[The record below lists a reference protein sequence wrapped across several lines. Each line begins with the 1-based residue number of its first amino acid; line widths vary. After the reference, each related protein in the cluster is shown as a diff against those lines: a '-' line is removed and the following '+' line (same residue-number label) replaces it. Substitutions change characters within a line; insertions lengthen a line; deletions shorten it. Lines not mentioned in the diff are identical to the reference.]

1 MEPTAALNS
10 AERDP
15 DKLNPEKLE
24 NIRQMLAQG
33 ALDAAEKALAEAP
46 EHSVVF
52 QLRGDLALRQQRRD
66 EARLAYEQALSLNPS
81 AADIHSQLGRLFL
94 EDSLL
99 ESALIHFEAARAYA
113 PEAIHPSLD
122 LIELSLLMGERQQ
135 ALIYLQDLMPR
146 IQAEPEFTARTFA
159 LLGQTLWLFGRWPE
173 ARAALLQ
180 ALEVDLRCEDAA
192 LALLRLTLRR
202 DDQAELQRT
211 LSLFERLPLS
221 DQATQLYS
229 EGCSAW
235 AQGDLPQARYF
246 WRTAAEQGSLAALLQ
261 LTLAGPLVS
270 QSIEERQNW
279 QCLTLE
285 AAQLLELKSWVAGM
299 TLEAPRLPYHPEN
312 GEALLACL
320 GQALH
325 KIVPELPDPS
335 SVVTGRVGLICSDLN
350 HPERLDWIVGLLSQ
364 SQSEQID
371 WQVLYLQPGEL
382 PHALQ
387 AWAESCFQVPDHGE
401 ALCSLIQG
409 FELETLIYLDLDFCL
424 YHTALRRPI
433 KRQLLA
439 PTWPEDPG
447 LPQLTCLPD
456 WALLVQAREPVLASR
471 ADWSLPRLGHLY
483 LCPTDPRDW
492 LPEWDANL
500 KELLDRDRKAFV
512 LGLIKPGTALHTRVM
527 QRHSQTLGDR
537 AHRVRWLEVSPERLP
552 DLISIVDLV
561 IEPWEASAPWAI
573 YQALS
578 QAVPVVVCTGQ
589 SRRSRLSLNW
599 LKQLGLADLASPA
612 GEQAA
617 RACEWVT
624 DRSRRAMLKER
635 LQYARARL
643 LSQTSVVAALEA
655 GLMQELQFAVPS
667 DSTDPTNKE

>member
-1 MEPTAALNS
+1 MEPTAALNQT
-10 AERDP
+10 ELD
-15 DKLNPEKLE
+15 D
-24 NIRQMLAQG
+24 IRQMLSQG
-33 ALDAAEKALAEAP
+33 AFEAAEKALALAP
-46 EHSVVF
+46 EHPVVF
-52 QLRGDLALRQQRRD
+52 QLRGELALRQQRRD
-66 EARLAYEQALSLNPS
+66 EARLAYEQALSLNPR

-99 ESALIHFEAARAYA
+99 EQALVHFEAARAYA
-113 PEAIHPSLD
+113 PEATYTSLD

-146 IQAEPEFTARTFA
+146 IQAEPEFAARTFA

-180 ALEVDLRCEDAA
+180 ALEIDLRCEDAG

-211 LSLFERLPLS
+211 LSLFERFPLG
-221 DQATQLYS
+221 DQATQFYS

-246 WRTAAEQGSLAALLQ
+246 WRKAADQGALAALLQ

-279 QCLTLE
+279 QRLTLE
-285 AAQLLELKSWVAGM
+285 GAQLLEIKSWVSGM

-312 GEALLACL
+312 GEAILACL
-320 GQALH
+320 GQALQ
-325 KIVPELPDPS
+325 KIVPELPEPS
-335 SVVTGRVGLICSDLN
+335 SSVKGRVGLICSDLH
-350 HPERLDWIVGLLSQ
+350 HPERLDWIVSLLSQ
-364 SQSEQID
+364 SQSHQID

-382 PHALQ
+382 PQALQ
-387 AWAESCFQVPDHGE
+387 AWTQNCFQVPDHGE
-401 ALCSLIQG
+401 ALCSFIQD

-447 LPQLTCLPD
+447 LPGLTCLPD
-456 WALLVQAREPVLASR
+456 WSLLAQAREPILTSR

-483 LCPTDPRDW
+483 LCPADPRDW

-537 AHRVRWLEVSPERLP
+537 AHRLRWLDVSPERLP

-561 IEPWEASAPWAI
+561 LEPWEASSPWAS

-578 QAVPVVVCTGQ
+578 QAVPVMVCSGQ

-599 LKQLGLADLASPA
+599 LKQLGLAELVSPA
-612 GEQAA
+612 GELALKA
-617 RACEWVT
+617 SEWVT

-635 LQYARARL
+635 LQYARPRL
-643 LSQTSVVAALEA
+643 LNQTSVVAALEA
-655 GLMQELQFAVPS
+655 GLIQDLQFAAPS
-667 DSTDPTNKE
+667 DSTDPTDKE